1 MNYRIPSMTKPF
13 ANEKNAYKI
22 ALSISVKYT
31 VVFFFANQY
40 IEITPKNPDKATKI
54 FVIFFIMR

>member
-1 MNYRIPSMTKPF
+1 MTKPF